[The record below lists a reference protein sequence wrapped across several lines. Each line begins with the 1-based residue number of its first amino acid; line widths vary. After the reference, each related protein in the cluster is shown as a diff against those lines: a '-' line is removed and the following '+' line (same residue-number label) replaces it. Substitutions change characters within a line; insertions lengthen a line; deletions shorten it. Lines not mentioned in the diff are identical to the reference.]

1 MRNMRKALP
10 PENQWLSID
19 KQFLLSRML
28 QKIKARPVFRIGQIN
43 YIEQKNVNSVF
54 ENLSYYRWY
63 VAFIVEIFWSNA
75 TISLELLTAIGVIMA
90 FPEDVVVQ
98 AWKRSGGKCEC
109 KGWKHNHKFSRC
121 NAQLIPA
128 MRRQEGQGRWEAHRI
143 NRRGDDTLSNCE
155 ILCWDCY
162 KRSLYD

>member
-1 MRNMRKALP
+1 
-10 PENQWLSID
+10 
-19 KQFLLSRML
+19 
-28 QKIKARPVFRIGQIN
+28 
-43 YIEQKNVNSVF
+43 
-54 ENLSYYRWY
+54 
-63 VAFIVEIFWSNA
+63 
-75 TISLELLTAIGVIMA
+75 MA
-90 FPEDVVVQ
+90 FPDDVVVQ

-109 KGWKHNHKFSRC
+109 KGWKHNHKFARC

-162 KRSLYD
+162 KRSLYE